1 MLKGYLFI
9 IASAVIFGT
18 MPLMASWIYAQGV
31 NPMTLV
37 FLRNLLSL
45 PTLGLLAWRQKGSLR
60 VPVKAGLRVG
70 LTGVTGCCITPL
82 LLFAAYKTLPS
93 GTATV
98 FHFIYPAVVAL
109 GGLVVFR
116 EKKSPRE
123 LLAIAV
129 CVVGITLFYDP
140 GQPLDWKGA
149 VLALLSGVT
158 YAAYVLMLSVFQSKQ
173 VTGFLFNF
181 WAIFACTLALL
192 PVSLLT
198 GGLQLPTTW
207 AGWGLCLLFA
217 TAVNGCAVAL
227 FQQGTFRIGGQKAA
241 ILSTLEPITGVVLG
255 VLALN
260 ETLSLGTGIG
270 TVLVVLASI
279 LIASSDLKK
288 K

>member
-18 MPLMASWIYAQGV
+18 MPLMASGIYDQGV

-37 FLRNLLSL
+37 LLRNLLSL
-45 PTLGLLAWRQKGSLR
+45 PVLALMAWRQKGSLR
-60 VPVKAGLRVG
+60 VPVKTAVRAGSI
-70 LTGVTGCCITPL
+70 GVTGCCVTPL

-109 GGLVVFR
+109 GGVLIFR
-116 EKKSPRE
+116 EKKGFRE
-123 LLAIAV
+123 WLAIGI
-129 CVVGITLFYDP
+129 CVVGILLFYDP
-140 GQPLDWKGA
+140 GQPLDLKGA

-158 YAAYVLMLSVFQSKQ
+158 YAAYVLMLGAFKNQK

-181 WAIFACTLALL
+181 WAILGCTVVLI
-192 PVSLLT
+192 PVCLLT
-198 GGLQLPTTW
+198 GGLQLPTSLL
-207 AGWGLCLLFA
+207 GWGLCLLFA
-217 TAVNGCAVAL
+217 TAVNCGAVAL
-227 FQQGTFRIGGQKAA
+227 FQQGTFLIGGQKAA

-255 VLALN
+255 VLALH

-279 LIASSDLKK
+279 LIAASDLKK

>member
-1 MLKGYLFI
+1 MLQGYLFI

-18 MPLMASWIYAQGV
+18 MPLMASGIYADGV

-37 FLRNLLSL
+37 LLRNLLSL
-45 PTLGLLAWRQKGSLR
+45 PTLGFLAWRQKGSLK
-60 VPVKAGLRVG
+60 VPPKKALRVG
-70 LTGVTGCCITPL
+70 SIGVMGCCITPL

-98 FHFIYPAVVAL
+98 FHFVYPAVVAL
-109 GGLVVFR
+109 GGVLVFR
-116 EKKSPRE
+116 EKKGLRE
-123 LLAIAV
+123 WLAIGI
-129 CVVGITLFYDP
+129 CVVGILLFYDP
-140 GQPLDWKGA
+140 GQPLDLKGA

-158 YAAYVLMLSVFQSKQ
+158 YAAYVLMLASFKDGKIS
-173 VTGFLFNF
+173 GFLFNF
-181 WAIFACTLALL
+181 WAILACTVCLL
-192 PVSLLT
+192 PICILT

-207 AGWGLCLLFA
+207 RGWALCLLFA
-217 TAVNGCAVAL
+217 TAVNAGAVAL

-260 ETLSLGTGIG
+260 ESLSLGTGIG

-279 LIASSDLKK
+279 LIAASDLKK

>member
-1 MLKGYLFI
+1 MLQGYIFI

-18 MPLMASWIYAQGV
+18 MPLMASGIYAQGV

-37 FLRNLLSL
+37 LLRNLLSL
-45 PTLGLLAWRQKGSLR
+45 PVLGLIAWRQKGSIR
-60 VPVKAGLRVG
+60 VPPKTALRVG
-70 LTGVTGCCITPL
+70 SIGLMGCCATPL

-98 FHFIYPAVVAL
+98 FHFVYPAVVAL
-109 GGLVVFR
+109 GGVLVFR
-116 EKKSPRE
+116 EKKGFRE
-123 LLAIAV
+123 WLAIFV
-129 CVVGITLFYDP
+129 CVVGILLFYDP
-140 GQPLDWKGA
+140 GQPLDLKGA
-149 VLALLSGVT
+149 ALALLSGVT
-158 YAAYVLMLSVFQSKQ
+158 YATYVLMLGAFKDRK

-181 WAIFACTLALL
+181 WAVLACTVALL
-192 PVSLLT
+192 LVCLLT

-207 AGWGLCLLFA
+207 TGWGLCLLFA
-217 TAVNGCAVAL
+217 VAVNCGAVAL

-255 VLALN
+255 VAALN
-260 ETLSLGTGIG
+260 ESLSLGTGIG

-279 LIASSDLKK
+279 LIAASDLKK